1 MLNEHD
7 LDQLVRLTV
16 ALKQA
21 DTLLSKDVYVRWA
34 LEENSITVFEFARS
48 ARPLLRELAELG
60 NKYKLLLLSKA
71 DKDVTSVL

>member
-21 DTLLSKDVYVRWA
+21 DTLLSKDVYARWA
-34 LEENSITVFEFARS
+34 LEENSITVLEFARS
-48 ARPLLRELAELG
+48 AKPLLRELAELG